1 LLGDPDNRPSTN
13 TIGCS
18 RSPNPRHMFQSVPK
32 IAGPLI
38 DQIVDQQEERN
49 KCSEFTKMFDIY
61 SSQVLAD
68 VPGLKKDKISKFR

>member
-1 LLGDPDNRPSTN
+1 
-13 TIGCS
+13 
-18 RSPNPRHMFQSVPK
+18 MFQSVPK